1 MVVAAVMMGSVVVG
15 ATMVVLAVMVGSG
28 VIGRAAMAVV
38 SMP

>member
-1 MVVAAVMMGSVVVG
+1 MVVAAVMVRSVVVG

-38 SMP
+38 SVP